1 MPGIVNGIEFWGLI
15 ELLDGC
21 LKTWLLFAGFLR
33 CSKAGDILFVLVLVL
48 NVHSC
53 EAGVKHR
60 LVLCAY

>member
-1 MPGIVNGIEFWGLI
+1 MPDIVNVIEFWGLT
-15 ELLDGC
+15 ELLNGC
-21 LKTWLLFAGFLR
+21 LKTWLSFAGFQR
-33 CSKAGDILFVLVLVL
+33 CFKARDILFVLVLVL